1 MRNLPLIM
9 LLAIT
14 TMAPA
19 ITQASHSFG
28 GLDMCAL
35 YPEVMPPGMPLDQ
48 LPQAKSQGA
57 AVLQNYCSQCH
68 MLPGPGRHTADEW
81 PAVFKRMVTLMDVS
95 NRFSGLLG
103 NIKVPDA
110 TEQAQLL
117 AYLQNNSLK
126 AMTTKPA
133 GLGAASYETYCT
145 GCHALPDP
153 AQHTAS
159 EWSDVLHRMQRNM
172 QIMRFKPPSADNLM
186 QIQLYLHSAQPV
198 ASSVPLIRQ
207 QPTPKQHYFES
218 SLALGP
224 FLLLAL
230 IGLVRW
236 IISQKR
242 HRLSGAE

>member
-1 MRNLPLIM
+1 MRNLPLIF
-9 LLAIT
+9 LLILAL
-14 TMAPA
+14 PV
-19 ITQASHSFG
+19 QASHSFG

-35 YPEVMPPGMPLDQ
+35 YPEIMPPGMPLDQ
-48 LPQAKSQGA
+48 LPQARSQGA
-57 AVLQNYCSQCH
+57 TVLQNYCTQCH

-81 PAVFKRMVTLMDVS
+81 PAVFKRMVMLMDVS

-103 NIKVPDA
+103 NINVPDA
-110 TEQAQLL
+110 AEQAQLL
-117 AYLQNNSLK
+117 AYLQANSLK
-126 AMTTKPA
+126 AMATKPA
-133 GLGAASYETYCT
+133 GLGAAAYENYCT

-153 AQHTAS
+153 AQHTTS

-172 QIMRFKPPSADNLM
+172 QIMQFKAPSADNLM

-198 ASSVPLIRQ
+198 ASSLPLIRQ
-207 QPTPKQHYFES
+207 QRAAQTHYFES

-224 FLLLAL
+224 FLLLVI

-242 HRLSGAE
+242 HRLSGTE

>member
-1 MRNLPLIM
+1 MRNQPLII
-9 LLAIT
+9 LLALT
-14 TMAPA
+14 VMAPA
-19 ITQASHSFG
+19 MTQASHSFG

-48 LPQAKSQGA
+48 LPQASSQGA
-57 AVLQNYCSQCH
+57 AVLQTYYNQCH
-68 MLPGPGRHTADEW
+68 MLPGPGRHTAEEW
-81 PAVFKRMVTLMDVS
+81 PAVFKRMGTLMDVS

-103 NIKVPDA
+103 NIKLPDA

-117 AYLQNNSLK
+117 AYLQANSLR
-126 AMTTKPA
+126 AMTTKPT
-133 GLGAASYETYCT
+133 GLGAAAYENYCT

-153 AQHTAS
+153 AQHTPS

-172 QIMRFKPPSADNLM
+172 QIMQFKAPSADNLM

-198 ASSVPLIRQ
+198 ASSLPLIRQ
-207 QPTPKQHYFES
+207 QRATQTHFLES
-218 SLALGP
+218 SLALGA

-236 IISQKR
+236 IISQKQ
-242 HRLSGAE
+242 HHPGGAK